1 MRRIQHYLFQQT
13 FPGEVFEDIRK
24 QQHVRPSCDV
34 ALVLGRVFVFS
45 LPAKARRRTG
55 TFLWFLPI
63 IGLFCFF
70 LGFSFSLR
78 SRDSSFSEDFAKTSS
93 VALAAISSRIG
104 VVHREIVQN
113 HVLDEALLA
122 DVAVSCFLCF
132 FKSSGVITGDFFFPR
147 YACIFLSSSRTFS
160 SKTFTTCSLLY

>member
-78 SRDSSFSEDFAKTSS
+78 SRDSNCSEGYVKTSS
-93 VALAAISSRIG
+93 VALAAISARIG
-104 VVHREIVQN
+104 VVHKEIVQN
-113 HVLDEALLA
+113 QVLDEALHA
-122 DVAVSCFLCF
+122 DVVVGCVLCF
-132 FKSSGVITGDFFFPR
+132 CGSSGVITYWR
-147 YACIFLSSSRTFS
+147 LFLPHVRMHPPFS
-160 SKTFTTCSLLY
+160 FQDVCEQDV